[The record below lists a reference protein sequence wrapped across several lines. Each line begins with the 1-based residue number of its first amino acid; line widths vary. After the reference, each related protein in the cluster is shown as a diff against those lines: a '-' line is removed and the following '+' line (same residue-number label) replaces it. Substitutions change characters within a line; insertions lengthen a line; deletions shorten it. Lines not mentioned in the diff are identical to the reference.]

1 MEPTTAR
8 SNVSVGAVIRDD
20 QDRVLIVD
28 PVYKPY
34 WNLPGGHA
42 EQGETPEETCRREV
56 REEIGLDLE
65 PGRLLV
71 RALLSLP
78 GREPHHYVI
87 YDCGVLSSE
96 QRDAIRLQKSEL
108 KDHRFSAP
116 EDITEDEIPPPAR
129 PMWDA
134 ALRALAEGR
143 TIEITAGP

>member
-8 SNVSVGAVIRDD
+8 SNVSAGAVIVDD

-34 WNLPGGHA
+34 WNLPGGHV
-42 EQGETPEETCRREV
+42 EPGEESQDACRREV

-71 RALLSLP
+71 RATIAVP
-78 GREPHHYVI
+78 GREAHEYFV
-87 YDCGVLSSE
+87 YDCGVLSPE
-96 QRDAIRLQKSEL
+96 QQKSIRLQESEL
-108 KDHRFSAP
+108 RDYRFSAP
-116 EDITEDEIPPPAR
+116 EDITEQEIPPAAR

-134 ALRALAEGR
+134 ALTARAEGR
-143 TIEITAGP
+143 TIEITTP